1 LDEAVQ
7 TYEEAI
13 EARPNDPKLHQFLA
27 LLYQFGGAEDKAIA
41 RYEAAIKLYEPGL
54 TSDPSLASAKNNLA
68 YIYAESG
75 VELDDA
81 LDYAQDAKAAL
92 PDSPV
97 IADTLGWVLYKRGIP
112 SAAISYLK
120 EAEASAGHDLNLVGT
135 VRHHLAQAYEA
146 DGAVDEAKDALRRAL
161 AGLDDQAQSTQAQ
174 GGKTVEPAWAPGAR
188 SMLARLE
195 QGS

>member
-1 LDEAVQ
+1 LDEAVE
-7 TYEEAI
+7 TYETAI

-27 LLYQFGGAEDKAIA
+27 LLYQFGGWEDKAIA
-41 RYEAAIKLYEPGL
+41 RYEAAIKLYDPGL

-120 EAEASAGHDLNLVGT
+120 EAEASAGDDLVLVGT

-161 AGLDDQAQSTQAQ
+161 AGVDDQAQSAQAQ
-174 GGKTVEPAWAPGAR
+174 GGKAVEPAWAPSAR
-188 SMLARLE
+188 AMLARLE